1 MLLGEGEE
9 GGRGL
14 GGLLTKMT
22 GYCGMGMLD
31 CFGSAF
37 V

>member
-1 MLLGEGEE
+1 MLLTEGEG
-9 GGRGL
+9 GGG

-31 CFGSAF
+31 CFWSAF